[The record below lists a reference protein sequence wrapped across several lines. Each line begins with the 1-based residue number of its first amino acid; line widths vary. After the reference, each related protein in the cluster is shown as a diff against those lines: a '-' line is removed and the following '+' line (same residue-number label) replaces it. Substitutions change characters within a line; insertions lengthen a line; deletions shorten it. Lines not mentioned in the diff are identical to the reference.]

1 MSEYPKKVEM
11 KEVSAIIGNFIV
23 LWRGEGDEACKVAV
37 KIVDAWEE
45 DGEVRTAYTVLT
57 GPDKGQDFNSRYDA
71 GQTVTVYN
79 DDSLAIGLLET

>member
-11 KEVSAIIGNFIV
+11 KDVKELVNKFIV

-37 KIVDAWEE
+37 KVVDAWEE
-45 DGEVRTAYTVLT
+45 DGEVRIAYEVLT

-71 GQTVTVYN
+71 GQTVVVYD
-79 DDSLAIGLLET
+79 DDSLAVGLLET